1 LFIDFHVFGAKK
13 QENLISGSTRPF
25 SVSSEK
31 KMCTQTSKLRY
42 SGFGAFGAF
51 GASQIL
57 KLNLWLYL

>member
-31 KMCTQTSKLRY
+31 KNVYTNVKLRY
-42 SGFGAFGAF
+42 SGFGAF